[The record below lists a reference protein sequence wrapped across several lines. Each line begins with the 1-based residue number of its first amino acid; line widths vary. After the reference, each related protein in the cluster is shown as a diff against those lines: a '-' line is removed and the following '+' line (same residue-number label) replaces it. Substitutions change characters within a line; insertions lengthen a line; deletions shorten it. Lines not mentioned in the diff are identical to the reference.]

1 MNETD
6 SAFFKTQA
14 HLSELRDLF
23 EQLDRVVTKHH
34 QTVAAAK
41 SEPLLASSRE
51 LLQLLTYLRPALEDL
66 ELKFRAQ
73 EKEQN
78 QLRALR
84 DVGSVIN
91 SSLDLQEVLEA
102 VMDTIIGL
110 TGAERSFLMLY
121 GETTGELEVQ
131 VARNVDR
138 KTIEASSFNISR
150 SIAYSVAETGTPV
163 VTTDAQDDPR
173 FASQQSIISYSLRSV
188 LCVPL
193 TIKDNIIGVI
203 YADNRIASNIFG
215 EDDRDMLAAFANQAA
230 VAIENARLFSQIR
243 THLANITEMKNLMD
257 DVFDSITSG
266 VITIDLYDRILLF
279 NRAAEQ
285 ILGVSGSIV
294 HDRTYQEVLRD
305 IADDLRAY
313 VDEVRL
319 NGSQKTLE
327 MDTTIRQRTGLTTLN
342 MTLAPLRDVQEETQG
357 VALVVN
363 DFSEKKRLES
373 VRRYL
378 PPAMVDQIRDLDAV
392 QQPQRRLIT
401 TMFADIRGF
410 STYSEFLDPEQLIQ
424 IINGY
429 FTVAVQAI
437 NQYEGLIDKFMG
449 DAVMALFN
457 TTLNPQED
465 HAKRAVR
472 TAWMMRTELAAY
484 HETLPADRRLYFGVG
499 LHTGEAVLGNVG
511 SRFRKDYSAIGD
523 AVNTA
528 KRFQEFAA
536 ANQIILGESVYQI
549 VKDIV
554 QVRVMEPVQLKGRQ
568 TFEQIYELIG
578 LNEE

>member
-1 MNETD
+1 MSDSD
-6 SAFFKTQA
+6 SALFKTQT
-14 HLSELRDLF
+14 HLLELRQLF
-23 EQLDRVVTKHH
+23 DQLDQVMTQHH
-34 QTVAAAK
+34 QAIVASR
-41 SEPLLASSRE
+41 SESLLASSRQ
-51 LLQLLTYLRPALEDL
+51 LLQLLTYLRPAIEDL
-66 ELKFRAQ
+66 ESKIRAQ
-73 EKEQN
+73 EKEQS

-102 VMDTIIGL
+102 VMDTIISL

-121 GETTGELEVQ
+121 SEMSGELEVQ

-215 EDDRDMLAAFANQAA
+215 EDDRDMLAGFANQAA

-243 THLANITEMKNLMD
+243 THLANITQMKNLMD

-294 HDRTYQEVLRD
+294 HDRQYQEVLRD
-305 IADDLRAY
+305 IATELQAY
-313 VDEVRL
+313 VNEVRQI
-319 NGSQKTLE
+319 GGQRTLE
-327 MDTTIRQRTGLTTLN
+327 LDTTIRQRPGLTTLN
-342 MTLAPLRDVQEETQG
+342 LTLAPLRDVQEETQG

-363 DFSEKKRLES
+363 DFSEKKRMES

-465 HAKRAVR
+465 HAVRAVR
-472 TAWMMRTELAAY
+472 TAWMMRTELAVY

-536 ANQIILGESVYQI
+536 ANQIILGDSVYQL
-549 VKDIV
+549 VKDMV
-554 QVRVMEPVQLKGRQ
+554 QVQTLEPVQLKGRQ
-568 TFEQIYELIG
+568 TFEKIYQLVG
-578 LNEE
+578 LNE

>member
-1 MNETD
+1 MSDTD

-14 HLSELRDLF
+14 HLLELRQLF
-23 EQLDRVVTKHH
+23 DQLDQVMNQHH
-34 QTVAAAK
+34 QAVVATR
-41 SEPLLASSRE
+41 SDSLLTSSRE
-51 LLQLLTYLRPALEDL
+51 LLQLLTHLHPALDDL
-66 ELKFRAQ
+66 DFKFKAQ

-102 VMDTIIGL
+102 VMDTIISL

-121 GETTGELEVQ
+121 SEMSGELEVQ

-150 SIAYSVAETGTPV
+150 SIANSVAETGRPV

-193 TIKDNIIGVI
+193 IIKENIIGVI

-215 EDDRDMLAAFANQAA
+215 EDDRDMLAGFANQAA

-243 THLANITEMKNLMD
+243 THLANITQMKNLMD

-294 HDRTYQEVLRD
+294 HDRDYQEVLKD
-305 IADDLRAY
+305 IAVELQAY
-313 VDEVRL
+313 VNEVRL

-327 MDTTIRQRTGLTTLN
+327 LDTTIRQRPGLTTLN
-342 MTLAPLRDVQEETQG
+342 LTLAPLRDVQEETQG

-363 DFSEKKRLES
+363 DFSEKKRMES

-392 QQPQRRLIT
+392 QQPQRRQIT

-410 STYSEFLDPEQLIQ
+410 STYSEFLDPEKLIQ
-424 IINGY
+424 TLNGY

-437 NQYEGLIDKFMG
+437 STYEGLTDKFMG

-465 HAKRAVR
+465 HAQRAVR
-472 TAWMMRTELAAY
+472 TAWMMRNELAAY
-484 HETLPADRRLYFGVG
+484 HETLPPDRRLYFGIG
-499 LHTGEAVLGNVG
+499 LHTGEAVVGNVG

-536 ANQIILGESVYQI
+536 ANQIILGDSVYQL
-549 VKDIV
+549 VKDMVEV
-554 QVRVMEPVQLKGRQ
+554 QAMEPVQLKGRQ
-568 TFEQIYELIG
+568 TFEKIYQLTG
-578 LNEE
+578 LNE

>member
-1 MNETD
+1 LSELD

-14 HLSELRDLF
+14 HLLEIRQLF
-23 EQLDRVVTKHH
+23 EQLDRQVTQHH
-34 QTVAAAK
+34 QAVLGTRI
-41 SEPLLASSRE
+41 EPLINSSRE
-51 LLQLLTYLRPALEDL
+51 LIQLLTFLRPSLEDL
-66 ELKFRAQ
+66 EYKFKAQ

-84 DVGSVIN
+84 DVGAVIN
-91 SSLDLQEVLEA
+91 SSLDLMEVLEA
-102 VMDTIIGL
+102 VMDTIISL

-121 GETTGELEVQ
+121 GEETGELEVQ

-150 SIAYSVAETGTPV
+150 SIAYSVAETGVPV

-188 LCVPL
+188 LCVPM

-215 EDDRDMLAAFANQAA
+215 EDDRNMLAAFANQAA

-243 THLANITEMKNLMD
+243 THLANITQMKNLMD

-266 VITIDLYDRILLF
+266 VITIDLFDRILLF

-285 ILGVSGSIV
+285 ILGVSGSVV
-294 HDRTYQEVLRD
+294 HDRAYQDVLSD
-305 IADDLRAY
+305 IAEELHSY
-313 VDEVRL
+313 VTEVRL

-327 MDTTIRQRTGLTTLN
+327 MDTSIRQRPGLTTLN
-342 MTLAPLRDVQEETQG
+342 LTLAPLRDVQEETQG

-424 IINGY
+424 ILNGY
-429 FTVAVQAI
+429 FTVSVQAI
-437 NQYEGLIDKFMG
+437 SQYEGLIDKFLG

-465 HAKRAVR
+465 HAERAVR
-472 TAWMMRTELAAY
+472 TAWMMRTELTAY
-484 HETLPADRRLYFGVG
+484 HLTLPEDRRLYFGVG
-499 LHTGEAVLGNVG
+499 LHTGEAVVGNVG

-536 ANQIILGESVYQI
+536 ANQIILGNSVYQL

-578 LNEE
+578 LNE

>member
-1 MNETD
+1 MSDTD

-14 HLSELRDLF
+14 HLLELRQLF
-23 EQLDRVVTKHH
+23 DQLDQVMNQHH
-34 QTVAAAK
+34 QAVVATR
-41 SEPLLASSRE
+41 SDSLLTSSRE
-51 LLQLLTYLRPALEDL
+51 LLQLLTHLHPALDDL
-66 ELKFRAQ
+66 DFKFKAQ

-102 VMDTIIGL
+102 VMDTIISL

-121 GETTGELEVQ
+121 SEMSGELEVQ

-150 SIAYSVAETGTPV
+150 SIAYSVAETGIPV

-193 TIKDNIIGVI
+193 IIKENIIGVI

-215 EDDRDMLAAFANQAA
+215 EDDRDMLAGFANQAA

-243 THLANITEMKNLMD
+243 THLANITQMKNLMD

-294 HDRTYQEVLRD
+294 HDRDYQEVLKD
-305 IADDLRAY
+305 IAVELQAY
-313 VDEVRL
+313 VNEVRL

-327 MDTTIRQRTGLTTLN
+327 LDTTIRQRPGLTTLN
-342 MTLAPLRDVQEETQG
+342 LTLAPLRDVQEETQG

-363 DFSEKKRLES
+363 DFSEKKRMES

-392 QQPQRRLIT
+392 QQPQRRQIT

-410 STYSEFLDPEQLIQ
+410 STYSEFLDPEKLIQ
-424 IINGY
+424 TLNGY

-437 NQYEGLIDKFMG
+437 STYEGLTDKFMG

-465 HAKRAVR
+465 HAQRAVR
-472 TAWMMRTELAAY
+472 TAWMMRNELAAY
-484 HETLPADRRLYFGVG
+484 HETLPPDRRLYFGIG
-499 LHTGEAVLGNVG
+499 LHTGEAVVGNVG

-536 ANQIILGESVYQI
+536 ANQIILGDSVYQLA
-549 VKDIV
+549 KDMVEV
-554 QVRVMEPVQLKGRQ
+554 QAMEPVQLKGRQ
-568 TFEQIYELIG
+568 TFEKIYQLTG
-578 LNEE
+578 LNE

>member
-1 MNETD
+1 MSELD

-14 HLSELRDLF
+14 HLLEIRQLF
-23 EQLDRVVTKHH
+23 EQLDRMVVQQH
-34 QTVAAAK
+34 QII
-41 SEPLLASSRE
+41 SSNRYDHLLNPSRD
-51 LLQLLTYLRPALEDL
+51 LIQLLTHLRPALESL
-66 ELKFRAQ
+66 EQKFKAQ

-84 DVGSVIN
+84 DVGAVIN

-102 VMDTIIGL
+102 VMDTIISL

-121 GETTGELEVQ
+121 GESTGELEVH

-150 SIAYSVAETGTPV
+150 SIAYSVSETGIPV

-188 LCVPL
+188 LCVPMA
-193 TIKDNIIGVI
+193 IKDNIIGVI

-230 VAIENARLFSQIR
+230 VAVENARLFSQIR

-285 ILGVSGSIV
+285 ILGVSGSVV
-294 HDRTYQEVLRD
+294 HDRNYRDVLED
-305 IADDLRAY
+305 IAQELRSY
-313 VDEVRL
+313 VEDVRQ

-327 MDTTIRQRTGLTTLN
+327 MDTSIRQRPGLTTLS
-342 MTLAPLRDVQEETQG
+342 MTLAPLRDVQEDTQG

-424 IINGY
+424 ILNGY
-429 FTVAVQAI
+429 FTVSVQAI
-437 NQYEGLIDKFMG
+437 SQYEGLIDKFLG

-465 HAKRAVR
+465 HAERAVR
-472 TAWMMRTELAAY
+472 TAWMMRQELAAY
-484 HETLPADRRLYFGVG
+484 HETLPEERRLYFGIG
-499 LHTGEAVLGNVG
+499 LHTGEAVVGNVG

-528 KRFQEFAA
+528 KRFQEFAS
-536 ANQIILGESVYQI
+536 ANQIILGNSVYQL
-549 VKDIV
+549 VKDLV
-554 QVRVMEPVQLKGRQ
+554 QVKVMQPVQLKGRQ
-568 TFEQIYELIG
+568 TFEQIYELVG
-578 LNEE
+578 LNG